1 VYSKI
6 LNNRLG
12 YPMRNVS
19 LRHIETIQAI
29 AAAGS
34 LVQAAATLSM
44 TPAALTARVKGLE
57 EAVALK
63 LFDRTS
69 SGMRL
74 TSAGEAALEA
84 SRGVERAMREFA
96 DTMLAISS
104 GEGGRLSVGATSTA
118 KYFAPRL
125 IAAFV
130 RSRPKVDLRFQIGNR
145 DATMESLRSGEA
157 EIALA
162 GRPPQD
168 ISVETFP
175 FGPHPYVLIAP
186 PEHRLAGVRGLTRA
200 DLAGEAF
207 LFREI
212 GSGTR
217 SVFDVFI
224 GDTRINAVQMRM
236 ELGSNET
243 IKQAVMAEMGIAL
256 ISAHTIA
263 AEVASGRLVCLD
275 VEELPIMRRWY
286 VVNRK
291 DRALSPAARAFRDF
305 ATSHGPRYLPS
316 LG

>member
-1 VYSKI
+1 
-6 LNNRLG
+6 
-12 YPMRNVS
+12 MRNVT

-34 LVQAAATLSM
+34 LVQAAAALSM

-57 EAVALK
+57 EAVGLK

-69 SGMRL
+69 TGMRL

-84 SRGVERAMREFA
+84 SRGVERSMRDFA

-145 DATMESLRSGEA
+145 DATMESLRSGEVQ
-157 EIALA
+157 IVLD
-162 GRPPQD
+162 GSPPQY
-168 ISVETFP
+168 ISDDTFP
-175 FGPHPYVLIAP
+175 LGPHPYVLIAS
-186 PEHRLAGVRGLTRA
+186 PEHHLAGVRELTRA

-212 GSGTR
+212 GSGPR
-217 SVFDVFI
+217 AGFGVFI
-224 GDTRINAVQMRM
+224 G
-236 ELGSNET
+236 G
-243 IKQAVMAEMGIAL
+243 
-256 ISAHTIA
+256 
-263 AEVASGRLVCLD
+263 
-275 VEELPIMRRWY
+275 
-286 VVNRK
+286 
-291 DRALSPAARAFRDF
+291 
-305 ATSHGPRYLPS
+305 
-316 LG
+316 